1 MKANSDALKNDKDV
15 EKWMKG
21 HRQPE
26 KKERDIEDIIDLN
39 AKLDALGLLPTFLI
53 VSSDMKK
60 NPE

>member
-26 KKERDIEDIIDLN
+26 KKERDIKDIIDLN